1 MFLILLGAPGV
12 GKGTVAVKLS
22 AAKNLPH
29 ISTGDIFREN
39 IRNKTELGKQVT
51 AILDKGELVPD
62 ELTIKIIAARLQ
74 ENDVT
79 SVSGAILDG
88 FPRTV
93 AQAQA
98 LDRIIEVRTSILLS
112 LDNQSIIERL
122 SGRRVHP
129 GSGRVYHVKFN
140 PPKSPG
146 KDDETN
152 EDLVQRPDDQEEA
165 IRNRLQVYASQTEPL
180 IAYYRTSDRLTEI
193 DASPAPDMLFEKLLS
208 IVNSL

>member
-22 AAKNLPH
+22 AATNLPH

-180 IAYYRTSDRLTEI
+180 VAYYRNSDRLTEI